1 MAAPATKLVRAA
13 QGIKYVKHIVS
24 ANQTEAKGRARD
36 LYKAW
41 YRQMESI
48 RQKFVFICKVVF

>member
-48 RQKFVFICKVVF
+48 R